1 MAKPI
6 SFTKRDLEKKKQEKR
21 LAKQQKKE
29 ERKNS
34 GTSSFEDMIA
44 YVDENGVITDT
55 PPTTNEKPQE
65 IDIST
70 IEVSTPRKTDEPVIT
85 EYEGRVEFFNTSKGY
100 GFIKNLKNAE
110 KYFFHVSGLQDSC
123 ICFYNLFIFFIQ
135 KDSIFAVM
143 EKFEVHILGCG
154 SALPTTRHFSSSQV
168 VNIREKLFM
177 IDCGE
182 GAQLQLRRSKLKF
195 TRLNHIFISHLHGD
209 HCFGLMGLISTFG
222 LVGRTATLHI
232 HCHAD
237 LERILTPQLEYFC
250 KGMAYNVEFHLINP
264 TKAEVVYEDRSVTV
278 SSIPLRHRIP
288 TCGFL
293 FAEKPTPNHI
303 IRDMID
309 FYKVPVFE
317 LNRIKN
323 GEDYVLPDGTV
334 IPNNRL
340 TTPPA
345 PPRSYAYC
353 SDTIFHRPIIEQ
365 IKGVNLLFHEATFA
379 QCDAQRAKETFHT
392 TAMQAGEIARDA
404 DVKQL
409 LIGHFSARYEDEN
422 ILLQEARSVFPN
434 TLLAKENLKV
444 TL

>member
-1 MAKPI
+1 
-6 SFTKRDLEKKKQEKR
+6 
-21 LAKQQKKE
+21 
-29 ERKNS
+29 
-34 GTSSFEDMIA
+34 
-44 YVDENGVITDT
+44 
-55 PPTTNEKPQE
+55 
-65 IDIST
+65 
-70 IEVSTPRKTDEPVIT
+70 
-85 EYEGRVEFFNTSKGY
+85 
-100 GFIKNLKNAE
+100 
-110 KYFFHVSGLQDSC
+110 
-123 ICFYNLFIFFIQ
+123 
-135 KDSIFAVM
+135 M

-154 SALPTTRHFSSSQV
+154 SALPTTRHFASSQV

-293 FAEKPTPNHI
+293 FAEKPPPNHI